1 MQQLVAALTASVCP
15 GRPPPLRRTA
25 LSVLCFQCGPHRP
38 VTEHSGH
45 SEPAI
50 AFPNRNC
57 PCLRQTHHQ
66 PLKAQVSPDLDLEPD
81 LPWPFFSPSLPA
93 TVLGLML
100 PFAFS
105 FLFEM
110 GPLAE
115 VCATYIDESMQAG
128 RLTSSAV
135 WTRWQTPTF
144 DMCIC
149 HALIAV
155 STGTYQFTIHRRAN
169 PKFIHHGSGYL
180 DRSCSGVDVGSSIRL
195 FQCQSRDCVHS
206 GETWPAPAPCSAP
219 QTLQITKE
227 PGERAIVAVSALGWN
242 WDFFVVCLLVGMGM
256 VLALA

>member
-1 MQQLVAALTASVCP
+1 MWA
-15 GRPPPLRRTA
+15 PPTRNRAFRPLRARHC
-25 LSVLCFQCGPHRP
+25 LPKQELP
-38 VTEHSGH
+38 V
-45 SEPAI
+45 PA
-50 AFPNRNC
+50 P
-57 PCLRQTHHQ
+57 THHQ

-81 LPWPFFSPSLPA
+81 LPWPFF
-93 TVLGLML
+93 
-100 PFAFS
+100 FS
-105 FLFEM
+105 FIAGDGAGSDAPLCIFILFFEM

-206 GETWPAPAPCSAP
+206 GETRPAPAPCSAS

>member
-1 MQQLVAALTASVCP
+1 M
-15 GRPPPLRRTA
+15 
-25 LSVLCFQCGPHRP
+25 
-38 VTEHSGH
+38 
-45 SEPAI
+45 PA
-50 AFPNRNC
+50 P
-57 PCLRQTHHQ
+57 THHQ

-81 LPWPFFSPSLPA
+81 LPWPFFSFIAGDGAGSDAPLCIF
-93 TVLGLML
+93 VL
-100 PFAFS
+100 F
-105 FLFEM
+105 FEM

-149 HALIAV
+149 NALIAV

-195 FQCQSRDCVHS
+195 FSASQGIVSI
-206 GETWPAPAPCSAP
+206 PARPG
-219 QTLQITKE
+219 QLQ
-227 PGERAIVAVSALGWN
+227 
-242 WDFFVVCLLVGMGM
+242 LLVQLPRHCKSQKNQRRESLSPCWPWGGIGISLSFAFLSEWEWFWLLHNPTPT
-256 VLALA
+256 VPGS